1 MSDNAMI
8 SIYPLGP
15 NYFCFYESPFLQH
28 VDPISLDTIDRVDLN
43 KKLGIFSHASHPHY
57 DPEGNMYTIAVKVK
71 SDQKINYIS
80 LNFLI
85 YIIFQDIF

>member
-71 SDQKINYIS
+71 SEQKKNCTS
-80 LNFLI
+80 L
-85 YIIFQDIF
+85 IF